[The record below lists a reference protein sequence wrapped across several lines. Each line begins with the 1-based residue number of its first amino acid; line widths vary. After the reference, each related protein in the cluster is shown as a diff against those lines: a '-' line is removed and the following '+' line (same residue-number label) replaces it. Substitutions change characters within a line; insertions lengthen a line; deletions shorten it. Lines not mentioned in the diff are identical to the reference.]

1 MDGLMPSPDTAAM
14 RPLLQQIDWQRP
26 WLAPFHARAAE
37 IIAAADWRNALTDAA
52 STLNLRNHRGLP
64 IVFVPQSDLPS
75 GMAYEAFISDTGA
88 VPTRANLHDFFNALV
103 WLTFPRIKVQL
114 NRLQAL
120 EIARNASAPQAS
132 EQRGKLRDGATI
144 FDENAALFVTA
155 LPDLAAKLQAHEWQP
170 LFVQQRATLLEN
182 AEVCLFGHALLEK
195 LVAPYKAI
203 TGHAWT
209 IHVDHAFF
217 AGTPEVRRAHID
229 AVVAAEIANGLA
241 TSDFSHLPILG
252 VPGWWPQQSPEF
264 YADAAV
270 FRPKRRAHSR

>member
-1 MDGLMPSPDTAAM
+1 M
-14 RPLLQQIDWQRP
+14 R
-26 WLAPFHARAAE
+26 AE
-37 IIAAADWRNALTDAA
+37 EIVGAADWRAALNDAA
-52 STLNLRNHRGLP
+52 NMMNLRNHRDLP
-64 IVFVPQSDLPS
+64 IVFVPQSDLPA
-75 GMAYEAFISDTGA
+75 GMAYEAFIGDTGA

-114 NRLQAL
+114 NRLQAF
-120 EIARNASAPQAS
+120 EIARNASAPVVS

-155 LPDLAAKLQAHEWQP
+155 LPDLAARLQAHEWQP
-170 LFVQQRATLLEN
+170 LFVQQRVNWLES

-203 TGHAWT
+203 TGHAWV
-209 IHVDHAFF
+209 IHVDQAYFKD
-217 AGTPEVRRAHID
+217 APEVRRAHID

-270 FRPKRRAHSR
+270 FRPKRRVLSS